1 MPNIQNILAIAS
13 GKGGVGKS
21 TVSVNL
27 ALSLKEQGLKVGLLD
42 ADIYGPSIPLML
54 GTVGQ
59 KPSTPDNKTF
69 NPIMALGIELMSIGY
84 IVLKDKATIWRGPMM
99 SKAIES
105 LLFQTNWSDLDYLII
120 DLPPGTGDAQLTL
133 SQKAGLTAAV
143 LVSTP
148 QQVSLIDVKKSLE
161 AFRKLSIPLIGLVE
175 NMSYFICDECGSKH
189 HILGSNNIEKFSIE
203 NDISLLGQIPMHP
216 KLSEGGDN
224 GQPVIIN
231 SEDGL
236 LTKVYQELAAKI
248 DSEVRKIEKPKKSL
262 EDIAVTTEN

>member
-59 KPSTPDNKTF
+59 IPSTPDNKTF
-69 NPIMALGIELMSIGY
+69 NPIVTLGIELMSIGY
-84 IVLKDKATIWRGPMM
+84 IVLKDEATIWRGPMM
-99 SKAIES
+99 SKAIEQ

-148 QQVSLIDVKKSLE
+148 QQISLIDVKKSLE

-189 HILGSNNIEKFSIE
+189 HILGKNNIEKFSID
-203 NDISLLGQIPMHP
+203 NNISLLGQIPMEP
-216 KLSEGGDN
+216 RLSEGSDN
-224 GQPVIIN
+224 GQPIIIN
-231 SEDGL
+231 SKDEL
-236 LTKVYQELAAKI
+236 LAKVYQEIALKI
-248 DSEVRKIEKPKKSL
+248 DSKVRKIEKPQKKL
-262 EDIAVTTEN
+262 EDIAVKTEN

>member
-1 MPNIQNILAIAS
+1 VPNIQNILAIAS

-69 NPIMALGIELMSIGY
+69 NPIVTLGIELMSIGY
-84 IVLKDKATIWRGPMM
+84 IVLKDEATIWRGPMM
-99 SKAIES
+99 SKAIEQ
-105 LLFQTNWSDLDYLII
+105 LLFQTNWSNLDYLII

-189 HILGSNNIEKFSIE
+189 HILGGNNTEKFTIE
-203 NDISLLGQIPMHP
+203 NDVLLLGQIPIHP
-216 KLSEGGDN
+216 KFSEGGDN
-224 GQPVIIN
+224 GQPVILN
-231 SEDGL
+231 SENQL
-236 LTKVYQELAAKI
+236 LIKVYHEIASKI

-262 EDIAVTTEN
+262 EDIAIKTEH

>member
-69 NPIMALGIELMSIGY
+69 NPIVTLGIELMSIGY
-84 IVLKDKATIWRGPMM
+84 IVLKDEATIWRGPMM
-99 SKAIES
+99 SKAIEQ
-105 LLFQTNWSDLDYLII
+105 LLFQTNWSNLDYLII

-189 HILGSNNIEKFSIE
+189 HILGGNNTEKFTIE
-203 NDISLLGQIPMHP
+203 NDVLLLGQIPIHP
-216 KLSEGGDN
+216 KFSEGGDN
-224 GQPVIIN
+224 GQPVILN
-231 SEDGL
+231 SEDQL
-236 LTKVYQELAAKI
+236 LIKIYHDIASKI

-262 EDIAVTTEN
+262 EDITIKAEH

>member
-69 NPIMALGIELMSIGY
+69 NPIVTLGIELMSIGY
-84 IVLKDKATIWRGPMM
+84 IVLKDEATIWRGPMM
-99 SKAIES
+99 SKAIEQ

-189 HILGSNNIEKFSIE
+189 HILGGNNTEKFTIE
-203 NDISLLGQIPMHP
+203 NDVLLLGQIPIHP
-216 KLSEGGDN
+216 QFSEGGDN
-224 GQPVIIN
+224 GQPVILN
-231 SEDGL
+231 SEDQL
-236 LTKVYQELAAKI
+236 LIKIYHDIASKI

-262 EDIAVTTEN
+262 EDITIKAEH